1 MPKHLQL
8 DAMGLVCPLSAA
20 ETRKSLKTMQAR
32 DILEV
37 KGDFSPAME
46 NVIRMAEKMGGK
58 ILEKESTE
66 NFFRVVIVKM

>member
-8 DAMGLVCPLSAA
+8 DANGLVCPLPAA
-20 ETRKSLKTMQAR
+20 ETRKTLRAMQAG

-37 KGDFSPAME
+37 DGDFPPAIE

-66 NFFRVVIVKM
+66 NFFHVVIVKI